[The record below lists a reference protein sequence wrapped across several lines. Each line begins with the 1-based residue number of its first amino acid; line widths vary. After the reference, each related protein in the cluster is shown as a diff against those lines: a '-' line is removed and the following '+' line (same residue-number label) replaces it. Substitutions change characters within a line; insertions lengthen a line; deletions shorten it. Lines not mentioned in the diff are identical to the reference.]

1 MLYPALL
8 LLQATA
14 GPAAPAAPP
23 ATDIY
28 LAPLRVQDGRIVV
41 GEPVNVTARPGYDN
55 QPYFLPD
62 GRAFLYTSI
71 REDSQADIYRY
82 DIDQKTSVRLTAT
95 RESEYSPTPMPDGRG
110 FSVVRVEADSTQRL
124 WAFDQD
130 GTHPRLVL
138 DSIKPVGYHAWADA
152 HTLVLFVLGSPPT
165 LQIADA
171 GFPNARGEVFAKN
184 IGRSLQRI
192 PGRASVSFVQ
202 RDSVAGA
209 ALEELD
215 IRRRRVRELAKVPA
229 GAEFFAWTPDG
240 IVLTASGTTLY
251 QWDSRRGGAWER
263 VTDLAAA
270 GLSNVTRLAVSP
282 QGDRLAIVA
291 VPVALP
297 R

>member
-1 MLYPALL
+1 MLYPALV
-8 LLQATA
+8 LLQAA
-14 GPAAPAAPP
+14 AAPAAPP

-28 LAPLRVQDGRIVV
+28 LAPLRMQDGRIVV
-41 GEPVNVTARPGYDN
+41 GAPVNVTARPGYDN

-62 GRAFLYTSI
+62 GRAFLYTAI

-82 DIDQKTSVRLTAT
+82 DIDTKTSLRLTAT
-95 RESEYSPTPMPDGRG
+95 RESEYSPTPLPDGSG
-110 FSVVRVEADSTQRL
+110 FSVVRVEVDSTQRL
-124 WAFDQD
+124 WAFNKD
-130 GTHPRLVL
+130 GTRPRLVL

-171 GFPNARGEVFAKN
+171 GFPTARGEVFAKD

-202 RDSVAGA
+202 RDSVAGS
-209 ALEELD
+209 ALQELD
-215 IRRRRVRELAKVPA
+215 IRRRRVTNLTKVPA
-229 GAEFFAWTPDG
+229 GAEFFAWTPAG
-240 IVLTASGTTLY
+240 IVLTASGTILY
-251 QWDSRRGGAWER
+251 QWDSRRGGAWEQ
-263 VTDLAAA
+263 VADLAAA

-282 QGDRLAIVA
+282 TGDRLAIVA
-291 VPVALP
+291 VPAA

>member
-1 MLYPALL
+1 MLWIALFS
-8 LLQATA
+8 LQ
-14 GPAAPAAPP
+14 GPP

-28 LAPLRVQDGRIVV
+28 LADLRVAQGRITV
-41 GEPVNVTARPGYDN
+41 GPPVNVTMRPGYDN
-55 QPYFLPD
+55 QPFFLPD

-82 DIDQKTSVRLTAT
+82 DIDMKTSVRLTAT
-95 RESEYSPTPMPDGRG
+95 HESEYSPTPLPDGSG

-124 WAFDQD
+124 WAFDLA
-130 GTHPRLVL
+130 GSRPRLVL

-152 HTLVLFVLGSPPT
+152 HTLVLFVLGSPST

-171 GFPNARGEVFAKN
+171 GVPAARGEVFAKD

-215 IRRRRVRELAKVPA
+215 VPRRRVRMLVKVPA
-229 GAEFFAWTPDG
+229 GADFFAWTPGG
-240 IVLTASGTTLY
+240 IVLTASGTKLY
-251 QWDSRRGGAWER
+251 QWDSRRGGAWEQ
-263 VTDLAAA
+263 VADLTAA
-270 GLSNVTRLAVSP
+270 GLSSVTRLAVSP
-282 QGDRLAIVA
+282 EGDRLAIVA
-291 VPVALP
+291 VPAAP
-297 R
+297 

>member
-1 MLYPALL
+1 VLYPALL
-8 LLQATA
+8 LLQAV
-14 GPAAPAAPP
+14 AAPP

-28 LAPLRVQDGRIVV
+28 LAPLRVQDSRIVV
-41 GEPVNVTARPGYDN
+41 GTPVNVTARPGYDN
-55 QPYFLPD
+55 QPSFLPD
-62 GRAFLYTSI
+62 GRAFLYTSV
-71 REDSQADIYRY
+71 REDGQADIYRY

-95 RESEYSPTPMPDGRG
+95 RESEYSPTPLPEGGG

-124 WAFDQD
+124 WAFDED

-138 DSIKPVGYHAWADA
+138 DSIKPVGYHAWGDA

-171 GFPNARGEVFAKN
+171 GFPTARGEVMARD

-192 PGRASVSFVQ
+192 PGRASISFVQ
-202 RDSVAGA
+202 RDSVAGP
-209 ALEELD
+209 ALLELD
-215 IRRRRVRELAKVPA
+215 IRRRRVTELAKVPP

-251 QWDSRRGGAWER
+251 QWDARRGGAWQQ
-263 VTDLAAA
+263 VADLAAA

-282 QGDRLAIVA
+282 TGDRLAIVA
-291 VPVALP
+291 TSSPKSTSPA
-297 R
+297 RR